1 MNQKKAQFEAES
13 QRVTKELLA
22 KKERLYNKSDVT
34 TWEMDEDK
42 ARYIPRSQLLDNKEI
57 AFEVML
63 HIVSVLL
70 RKRF

>member
-13 QRVTKELLA
+13 QRATKELLA

-63 HIVSVLL
+63 HNVSVL
-70 RKRF
+70 FEE

>member
-13 QRVTKELLA
+13 QRVTTELLA

-63 HIVSVLL
+63 HQV
-70 RKRF
+70 KFFP

>member
-1 MNQKKAQFEAES
+1 MNTKKTLFEAES

-42 ARYIPRSQLLDNKEI
+42 ARYIPRSQLLDNREI

-63 HIVSVLL
+63 CSVS
-70 RKRF
+70 FMS